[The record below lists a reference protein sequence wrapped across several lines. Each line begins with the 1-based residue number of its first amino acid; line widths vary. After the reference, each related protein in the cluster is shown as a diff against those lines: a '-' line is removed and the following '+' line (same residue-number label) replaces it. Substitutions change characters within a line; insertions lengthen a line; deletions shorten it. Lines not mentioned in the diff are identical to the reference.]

1 MRQKIKIE
9 KDTIMK
15 PTKQVMLYYKDSAQ
29 GITILGINGRASQ
42 LNIPESINGKPVV
55 AIADYAFAINQE
67 QPMAEEESL
76 GEISLCPA
84 FEERTSALQQDRGDA
99 ITRITL
105 PDTIRHIGSHAF
117 SGCTALRSVPLPD
130 GLEAIHPHTFSGC
143 LSLESL
149 TLPESIKEIGSYS
162 FYDCRCLKALEIP
175 NGVLSLGRYAFY
187 NCRSL
192 VKINIPQHTEHLETG
207 LFLNCDCL
215 YEIHFGQCKNVSDL
229 IAVLNH
235 ELLLTIDFPDARV
248 KLLIPDFQYEYIE
261 DTPARQFHQ
270 VNYGT
275 GHLFRQCIRN
285 SDIDFRRYDELFYLT
300 KREDAAVLVLLLAV
314 YRLSYPYRLQENRRE
329 TYLSYVR
336 EHLIFATTYFLEQSD
351 LEVIR
356 KFAHWNLFTQETL
369 PQVIELAQK
378 KKKTEILSFL
388 MDYQHKTAT
397 TPKKKTFDL

>member
-1 MRQKIKIE
+1 MGQKIKIE

-15 PTKQVMLYYKDSAQ
+15 SVKQVMLYYKDSAQ
-29 GITILGINGRASQ
+29 GITILGAKGRASQ
-42 LNIPESINGKPVV
+42 LNIPESINGKPVI
-55 AIADYAFAINQE
+55 AISDYAFAILQE
-67 QPMAEEESL
+67 QPLAEEESMAEL
-76 GEISLCPA
+76 CFCPA
-84 FEERTSALQQDRGDA
+84 LEERTSALPQDHGDA
-99 ITRITL
+99 ITRIIL
-105 PDTIRHIGSHAF
+105 PDTISHIGSHAF

-130 GLEAIHPHTFSGC
+130 ALETIAPHTFSGC

-149 TLPESIKEIGSYS
+149 MLPQNTKVIGGYA
-162 FYDCRCLKALEIP
+162 FYDCRCLKALQLP
-175 NGVLSLGRYAFY
+175 HGVHSIGRYAFY
-187 NCRSL
+187 NCRSM
-192 VKINIPQHTEHLETG
+192 VKINIPQSVEHLETG

-270 VNYGT
+270 INYGT

-329 TYLSYVR
+329 TYLTYVR
-336 EHLIFATTYFLEQSD
+336 EHLIFATAYFLEQNN

-356 KFAHWNLFTQETL
+356 KFTQWSLFTQETL
-369 PQVIELAQK
+369 PQIIEMAQK